1 MTTRH
6 ALFCTALTLA
16 TVTAANADLNYD
28 SVSLTA
34 EAYCEHTQDLRSSNA
49 PSMQSERTMFAAC
62 GATEVTSYFNQ
73 GENGFIIGAGST
85 GPNSAPQ
92 QGSDHPRQSD
102 QPGLSDNSMG
112 YASVEIEFS
121 IDQVTYFSMSRSLNG
136 STVEIWE
143 GDNLIHAF
151 QDAGDEGGLLPGS
164 YVVKM
169 ENHPYE
175 TPAWAQISF
184 EQDSGIKGD
193 LDNNGVLDQNDLVK
207 MLGQLDKDSKI
218 GQRAHTIKRNP
229 AVGAKQNRRGRCGT
243 KAPEGKGAREQGYV
257 ASKPRADRNKP
268 GTGPATDERGSK
280 GPDLSDCTPMD
291 KMPGS
296 SAKDRNNTLDAG
308 KNNKEDSR
316 QGNAISAKR
325 LQADMDEDGKVTMK
339 DVAKLL
345 GKL

>member
-92 QGSDHPRQSD
+92 QADDRR
-102 QPGLSDNSMG
+102 LSDNSMG

-229 AVGAKQNRRGRCGT
+229 AVEAKQNRRGRCGT

-268 GTGPATDERGSK
+268 GTGPATEERGSK

-291 KMPGS
+291 KLPSISPKVDNTTINAAKGS
-296 SAKDRNNTLDAG
+296 KEYSQTRNAL
-308 KNNKEDSR
+308 SM
-316 QGNAISAKR
+316 KR

>member
-92 QGSDHPRQSD
+92 QADDRR
-102 QPGLSDNSMG
+102 LSDNSMG

-121 IDQVTYFSMSRSLNG
+121 IDQVTYFSMSRSLSG

-229 AVGAKQNRRGRCGT
+229 AVEAKQNRRGRCGT

-268 GTGPATDERGSK
+268 GTGPATEERGSK

-291 KMPGS
+291 KLPSISPKVDNTTINAAKGS
-296 SAKDRNNTLDAG
+296 KEYSQTRNAL
-308 KNNKEDSR
+308 SM
-316 QGNAISAKR
+316 KR

>member
-92 QGSDHPRQSD
+92 QADDRR
-102 QPGLSDNSMG
+102 LSDNSMG

-229 AVGAKQNRRGRCGT
+229 AVEAKQNRRGRCGT

-268 GTGPATDERGSK
+268 GTGPATEERGSK
-280 GPDLSDCTPMD
+280 GPDLSDSTPMD
-291 KMPGS
+291 KLPSISPKVDNTTINAAKGS
-296 SAKDRNNTLDAG
+296 KEYSQTRNAL
-308 KNNKEDSR
+308 SM
-316 QGNAISAKR
+316 KR

>member
-229 AVGAKQNRRGRCGT
+229 AVEAKQNRRGRCGT

-268 GTGPATDERGSK
+268 GTGPATKERGSK

-291 KMPGS
+291 KLPSISPKVDNTTINAAKGS
-296 SAKDRNNTLDAG
+296 KEYSQTRNAL
-308 KNNKEDSR
+308 SM
-316 QGNAISAKR
+316 KR

>member
-6 ALFCTALTLA
+6 ALFCTALTFA

-34 EAYCEHTQDLRSSNA
+34 EAYCEHTQDLRSSDA

-92 QGSDHPRQSD
+92 QADDRR
-102 QPGLSDNSMG
+102 LSDNSMG

-121 IDQVTYFSMSRSLNG
+121 IDQVTYFSMSRCLNG

-143 GDNLIHAF
+143 GDNMIHAF

-207 MLGQLDKDSKI
+207 MLEQLDKDSKI

-243 KAPEGKGAREQGYV
+243 KGPEGKGAREQGYV

-291 KMPGS
+291 KVPGG

-308 KNNKEDSR
+308 NNNKEDSR
-316 QGNAISAKR
+316 GYLSYAIARAVQQRNA
-325 LQADMDEDGKVTMK
+325 QTT
-339 DVAKLL
+339 
-345 GKL
+345 